1 MVDKGKQVLFLLPEI
16 ALTTQI
22 IKRLYVHFG
31 KCMSVYHSRYT
42 PSERA
47 EVWNKVL
54 QQHPSAQLI
63 VGARSAVLL
72 PFSNIGLII
81 VDESHEVAY
90 KQFESNPR
98 YHARDVAVVLAGLH
112 QAKIVMGSASPAI
125 ESTHNSHIGKYSLV
139 EIKKR
144 YKGFS
149 MPTIEVIDL
158 KTFHKKKQMRGHFS
172 EAMIE
177 AISKTLEA
185 KEQVILFQNRRG
197 FSSFVNCTACGHVP
211 QCPNCDVSLTYHKHN
226 EKLKCHY
233 CGYAVLSHAHCVA
246 CGTAHPRP
254 MGLGW
259 AVPHAT
265 QCA

>member
-1 MVDKGKQVLFLLPEI
+1 M
-16 ALTTQI
+16 
-22 IKRLYVHFG
+22 
-31 KCMSVYHSRYT
+31 
-42 PSERA
+42 
-47 EVWNKVL
+47 
-54 QQHPSAQLI
+54 
-63 VGARSAVLL
+63 LL

-158 KTFHKKKQMRGHFS
+158 KTFHKKKQMRGHF

-185 KEQVILFQNRRG
+185 KEQVILFQKDED
-197 FSSFVNCTACGHVP
+197 F
-211 QCPNCDVSLTYHKHN
+211 L
-226 EKLKCHY
+226 L
-233 CGYAVLSHAHCVA
+233 
-246 CGTAHPRP
+246 
-254 MGLGW
+254 M
-259 AVPHAT
+259 
-265 QCA
+265 